1 MDQVKF
7 LEAVLP
13 DLESGAFGQ
22 TECYYG
28 LLLKKSPDGKPERRQ
43 SLAYSREQLAQF
55 LREGS
60 ANGWDAYMA
69 LSSFTALE
77 RGRKAV
83 NARRERCLWA
93 DVDVGKAGC
102 RWQTKEEALAGLVG
116 FAKRTGMKPTL
127 LVSSGMGW
135 HVYWRLRGAL
145 ETPRWKA
152 LAQSFG
158 AFLKAEGMDV
168 DPSRTSDASSV
179 LRLPG
184 TLHQK
189 SGRQVEVVL
198 DALSSYGED
207 ELYGIFG
214 TQAPVQIPLSPQA
227 SRPEA
232 LDGFGLGSRPP
243 SGSGRQ
249 LVQCCR
255 QIREMGSQ
263 SYPNWFNAMSV
274 LKRFEDGLELA
285 HELSMDD
292 PRYDPSGTEEKFG
305 MAADDMP
312 ATCATFRMNAPELCG
327 GCAYAALVK
336 SPVQTAKLAPPLQI
350 AEPEILDA
358 TPPAEKEIPE
368 TEKPFVLPDWSAE
381 DGLVELRFDDG
392 DDYDVS
398 PAGMQ
403 WRHWV
408 GSGKKAVEKTDLL
421 CHARVRYVRGET
433 FYDETM
439 RPLRA
444 HVFDVE
450 QQSGVR
456 QKTAF
461 IVSSDAGPQSSLSW
475 CLNSKIIP
483 LSPAYTGSTFMGMV
497 NAYLA
502 KVASRPGM
510 EREAYKALGWQKV
523 TVRATGE
530 PASGFVLPCAV
541 FTPEGM
547 QPAALMGAAGG
558 KTAEAYS
565 PKGDI
570 EKWKFLPKMYRA
582 LDQKAGMLCMCLS
595 FAAPLMKWG
604 GGDAPNGIFSL
615 FSRESGLGK
624 SWCLKAAASVWGD
637 PDRAL
642 ISQTASAVAR
652 CRRMAAAP
660 NLPAMHDEL
669 TEMSPEDLANLVY
682 VLAAGQEKQ
691 KLKSSGDEFIKTGE
705 WSTVSFV
712 TSNKPVKDR
721 LSKWH
726 VDTEATVQRVLE
738 WECDFR
744 RCDPSSPEGRLVA
757 ACQQVAADNYGLAGP
772 EFMHRLMEKPE
783 RLKSL
788 PQTVAE
794 WFASKGFLQQE
805 RFTGRMLGMAM
816 LAGRWACEWGL
827 LDYDM
832 DALEKWALGPLLEY
846 NREMNRTYRVDDLG
860 MFGDFLDSLVKSTLV
875 VRHERRLKDEPD
887 PQSEFMPDKYVLVRP
902 KNMLQAWYCDET
914 KRLRVAATA
923 FSEWCQSRSVSPRP
937 MLGALKRRG
946 IRIKETRACL
956 GAHVSIYPSAR
967 VRVYELEGGALKELG
982 YGAPQEEE
990 A

>member
-1 MDQVKF
+1 MDQVEF

-22 TECYYG
+22 SECYYG

-60 ANGWDAYMA
+60 AKGWDAYMA

-77 RGRKAV
+77 RGRKSV

-102 RWQTKEEALAGLVG
+102 RWQTREEALAGLVG
-116 FAKRTGMKPTL
+116 FAKKTGMKPTL

-135 HVYWRLRGAL
+135 HVYWRLKEEL

-152 LAQSFG
+152 LARSFG

-168 DPSRTSDASSV
+168 DPSRTADASSV

-189 SGRQVEVVL
+189 SGREVAVAL
-198 DALSSYGED
+198 DTMSSYGED
-207 ELYGIFG
+207 ELYKIFG
-214 TQAPVQIPLSPQA
+214 TQAPVEIPLSPPA

-243 SGSGRQ
+243 SGSGRAA
-249 LVQCCR
+249 VACCR
-255 QIREMGSQ
+255 QLREMGSQ

-285 HELSMDD
+285 HELSSGD
-292 PRYDPSGTEEKFG
+292 PRYDPAGTEEKFG
-305 MAADDMP
+305 MAAADMP
-312 ATCATFRMNAPELCG
+312 ATCATFRMNAPELCE

-336 SPVQTAKLAPPLQI
+336 SPVQTPKLAPPLQI
-350 AEPEILDA
+350 AEPEILSA
-358 TPPAEKEIPE
+358 TEQAENEIS
-368 TEKPFVLPDWSAE
+368 EKPFAIPDWTAE
-381 DGLVELRFDDG
+381 DGTVELRFDED

-403 WRHWV
+403 WKHWT
-408 GSGKKAVEKTDLL
+408 GSGKKAVERTDLL
-421 CHARVRYVRGET
+421 CHAKVRYVRGET

-444 HVFDVE
+444 HVFDIE
-450 QQSGVR
+450 QQSGAR
-456 QKTAF
+456 QQSVF
-461 IVSSDAGPQSSLSW
+461 VVSTDSGPQGAMTW

-483 LSPAYTGSTFMGMV
+483 LNPSYTGTTFMGMI

-502 KVASRPGM
+502 KVAARPGM
-510 EREAYKALGWQKV
+510 EREAYRMLGWQKV
-523 TVRATGE
+523 TARATGE
-530 PASGFVLPCAV
+530 QTTGFVLPCAA
-541 FTPEGM
+541 FTASGM
-547 QPAALMGAAGG
+547 QPAALMGPAGG

-565 PKGDI
+565 SKGDV
-570 EKWKFLPKMYRA
+570 ERWKFLPKMYRA
-582 LDQKAGMLCMCLS
+582 LGQNAGMLCMCLS

-604 GGDAPNGIFSL
+604 GADAANGIFSL
-615 FSRESGLGK
+615 YSRESGLGK
-624 SWCLKAAASVWGD
+624 SWCLRAAASVWGD
-637 PDRAL
+637 PERAL
-642 ISQTASAVAR
+642 ISQSASAVAR

-712 TSNKPVKDR
+712 TSNKSLKDK

-744 RCDPSSPEGRLVA
+744 RCLPGSPEGRLVA

-772 EFMHRLMEKPE
+772 EFMFRLMERPE
-783 RLKSL
+783 RIGTLQ
-788 PQTVAE
+788 QTVAE
-794 WFASKGFLQQE
+794 WYASKGFLQQE
-805 RFTGRMLGMAM
+805 RYTGRMLGMAM

-832 DALEKWALGPLLEY
+832 DALEKWALDVLVPY
-846 NREMNRTYRVDDLG
+846 NREMNRAYRVDDLG
-860 MFGDFLDSLVKSTLV
+860 MFGDFLDTLVKSTLV
-875 VRHERRLKDEPD
+875 VRHERRMPDEKDPE
-887 PQSEFMPDKYVLVRP
+887 SEIMPDKYVLVRP
-902 KNMLQAWYCDET
+902 KNALLAWHCPET
-914 KRLRVAATA
+914 EKLRVASTA
-923 FSEWCQSRSVSPRP
+923 FTEWCQTRGAAPRP
-937 MLGALKRRG
+937 MLDGLRRLG
-946 IRIKETRACL
+946 VQVKETRACL

-967 VRVYELEGGALKELG
+967 VRVYEIEGDALKKLG
-982 YGAPQEEE
+982 YGAPQEEAE
-990 A
+990 

>member
-1 MDQVKF
+1 MDQVEF

-22 TECYYG
+22 SECYYG

-60 ANGWDAYMA
+60 AKGWDAYMA

-77 RGRKAV
+77 RGRKSV

-102 RWQTKEEALAGLVG
+102 RWQTREEALAGLVG
-116 FAKRTGMKPTL
+116 FARKTGLKPTL

-135 HVYWRLRGAL
+135 HAYWRLKEAL

-158 AFLKAEGMDV
+158 AFLKAGGMDV
-168 DPSRTSDASSV
+168 DPSRTADASSV

-189 SGRQVEVVL
+189 SGRTVEVAL
-198 DALSSYGED
+198 DTLASYGEE

-214 TQAPVQIPLSPQA
+214 TQAPAQIPLSPPA

-243 SGSGRQ
+243 SGSGRAA
-249 LVQCCR
+249 VACCR
-255 QIREMGSQ
+255 QLREMGSQ

-285 HELSMDD
+285 HELSSGD
-292 PRYDPSGTEEKFG
+292 PRYDPAGTEEKFG
-305 MAADDMP
+305 MAAADMP

-336 SPVQTAKLAPPLQI
+336 SPVQTPKLAPPLQT
-350 AEPEILDA
+350 AEPEILSA
-358 TPPAEKEIPE
+358 AEPAENEMS
-368 TEKPFVLPDWSAE
+368 EKPFAIPDWTVE
-381 DGLVELRFDDG
+381 DGTVELRFDED

-403 WRHWV
+403 WKHWT
-408 GSGKKAVEKTDLL
+408 GSGQKAVEKTDLL
-421 CHARVRYVRGET
+421 CHAKVRYVRGET

-444 HVFDVE
+444 HVFDIE

-456 QKTAF
+456 QQSVF
-461 IVSSDAGPQSSLSW
+461 VVSEHAGPQASMTW
-475 CLNSKIIP
+475 CLNSKVIP
-483 LSPAYTGSTFMGMV
+483 LNPAYTGSTFMGMI

-502 KVASRPGM
+502 KVAARPGM
-510 EREAYKALGWQKV
+510 EREAYMKYGWQEV

-530 PASGFVLPCAV
+530 RATGFVLPCAT
-541 FTPEGM
+541 FTADGM
-547 QPAALMGAAGG
+547 QPSALMGAAAGE
-558 KTAEAYS
+558 TAKAYS
-565 PKGDI
+565 SKGDI
-570 EKWKFLPKMYRA
+570 ERWKLLPKMYRA
-582 LDQKAGMLCMCLS
+582 LGQYAGMLCMCLS

-604 GGDAPNGIFSL
+604 GADAANGIFSL

-624 SWCLKAAASVWGD
+624 SWCLRAAASVWGD
-637 PDRAL
+637 PEKAL
-642 ISQTASAVAR
+642 ISQNASAVAR
-652 CRRMAAAP
+652 CRRMAVTP
-660 NLPAMHDEL
+660 NIPAMHDEL
-669 TEMSPEDLANLVY
+669 TEMPPEDLANLVY
-682 VLAAGQEKQ
+682 VLASGQEKQ
-691 KLKSSGDEFIKTGE
+691 KLKSSGDGFIRTGE

-712 TSNKPVKDR
+712 TTNKSLKDK
-721 LSKWH
+721 LAAWH

-738 WECDFR
+738 WQCDFQ
-744 RCDPSSPEGRLVA
+744 RCDPDSPEGRLVA
-757 ACQQVAADNYGLAGP
+757 ACQQVAAENYGLAGP
-772 EFMHRLMEKPE
+772 EFVFRLMEKSE
-783 RLKSL
+783 RLHTL
-788 PQTVAE
+788 QQQVAE

-805 RFTGRMLGMAM
+805 RYTGRMLAVAM
-816 LAGRWACEWGL
+816 IAGRWACEWGL

-832 DALEKWALGPLLEY
+832 DALEKWALKTLMPY
-846 NREMNRTYRVDDLG
+846 NREMNRSFRIDDAG
-860 MFGDFLDSLVKSTLV
+860 MFGDFLDTLVKSTLV
-875 VRHERRLKDEPD
+875 VRHERRLDTEPD
-887 PQSEFMPDKYVLVRP
+887 PESEIMPDKYVLVRP
-902 KNMLQAWYCDET
+902 KNELAAWYCPET
-914 KRLRVAATA
+914 GRLRVAATA
-923 FSEWCQSRSVSPRP
+923 YSSWCRAKNVSAKS
-937 MLGALKRRG
+937 MLAALREMGAE
-946 IRIKETRACL
+946 IKETKARL

-967 VRVYELEGGALKELG
+967 VRVYEMTRPTLDMLG
-982 YGAPQEEE
+982 YDAPQEEAE
-990 A
+990 

>member
-60 ANGWDAYMA
+60 AKGWDAYMA

-77 RGRKAV
+77 RGRKSV

-102 RWQTKEEALAGLVG
+102 RWQTRDEALAGLVG
-116 FAKRTGMKPTL
+116 FAKKTGMKPTL

-135 HVYWRLRGAL
+135 HVYWRLKEEL

-152 LAQSFG
+152 LARSFG

-168 DPSRTSDASSV
+168 DPSRTADASSV

-189 SGRQVEVVL
+189 SGREVAVAL
-198 DALSSYGED
+198 DTMSSYGED
-207 ELYGIFG
+207 ELYKIFG
-214 TQAPVQIPLSPQA
+214 TQAPVEIPLSPPA

-243 SGSGRQ
+243 SGSGRAA
-249 LVQCCR
+249 VACCR
-255 QIREMGSQ
+255 QLREMGSQ

-285 HELSMDD
+285 HELSSGD
-292 PRYDPSGTEEKFG
+292 PRYDPAGTEEKFG

-312 ATCATFRMNAPELCG
+312 ATCATFRMNAPELCE

-336 SPVQTAKLAPPLQI
+336 SPVQTPKLAPPLQI
-350 AEPEILDA
+350 AEPEILSA
-358 TPPAEKEIPE
+358 TEQAENEIS
-368 TEKPFVLPDWSAE
+368 EKPFAIPDWTAE
-381 DGLVELRFDDG
+381 DGTVELRFDED

-403 WRHWV
+403 WKHWT
-408 GSGKKAVEKTDLL
+408 GSGKKAVERTDLL
-421 CHARVRYVRGET
+421 CHAKVRYVRGET

-444 HVFDVE
+444 HVFDIE
-450 QQSGVR
+450 QQSGAR
-456 QKTAF
+456 QQSVF
-461 IVSSDAGPQSSLSW
+461 VVSEHAGPQASMTW

-483 LSPAYTGSTFMGMV
+483 LNPSFTGSTFMGMI

-502 KVASRPGM
+502 KVAARPGM
-510 EREAYKALGWQKV
+510 EREAYRALGWQQV
-523 TVRATGE
+523 TARDTGDK
-530 PASGFVLPCAV
+530 AMGFVLPCAA
-541 FTPEGM
+541 FTADGM
-547 QPAALMGAAGG
+547 QPAALMGPAGG

-582 LDQKAGMLCMCLS
+582 LGQNAGMLCMCLS

-604 GGDAPNGIFSL
+604 GGDASNGIFSL

-624 SWCLKAAASVWGD
+624 SWCLKSAASVWGN
-637 PDRAL
+637 PEQAL
-642 ISQTASAVAR
+642 LSQSMSAVAR

-712 TSNKPVKDR
+712 TSNKSLKDK

-738 WECDFR
+738 WQCDFQ
-744 RCDPSSPEGRLVA
+744 RCDPGSPEGRLVA
-757 ACQQVAADNYGLAGP
+757 ACQQVASENYGLAGP
-772 EFMHRLMEKPE
+772 EFMFRLMERPE

-788 PQTVAE
+788 SKTVAE
-794 WFASKGFLQQE
+794 WYASKGFAQQE
-805 RFTGRMLGMAM
+805 RYTGRMLGMAL

-832 DALEKWALGPLLEY
+832 DALEAWVMDSLVPY
-846 NREMNRTYRVDDLG
+846 NRDMNRTFRMDD
-860 MFGDFLDSLVKSTLV
+860 MATFGDFLDTLVKSTLV
-875 VRHERRLKDEPD
+875 VLHERRHADEPD
-887 PQSEFMPDKYVLVRP
+887 PENEIMPDKYVRVRP
-902 KNMLQAWYCDET
+902 RGDLKAWYCIET
-914 KRLRVAATA
+914 EKLRVASTA
-923 FSEWCQSRSVSPRP
+923 LTEWCRSKNVSARL
-937 MLGALKRRG
+937 MVDALRCMGATV
-946 IRIKETRACL
+946 KETKACL
-956 GAHVSIYPSAR
+956 SAYVSIYPSAR
-967 VRVYELEGGALKELG
+967 VRVYELEGETLKMLG
-982 YGAPQEEE
+982 YGAPQEEAE
-990 A
+990 

>member
-22 TECYYG
+22 SECYYG

-60 ANGWDAYMA
+60 AKGWDAYMA

-77 RGRKAV
+77 RGRKSV

-102 RWQTKEEALAGLVG
+102 RWQTREEALAGLVG
-116 FAKRTGMKPTL
+116 FARKTGMKPTL

-135 HVYWRLRGAL
+135 HVYWRLKEEL

-152 LAQSFG
+152 LARSFG

-168 DPSRTSDASSV
+168 DPSRTADASSV

-189 SGRQVEVVL
+189 SGREVAVAL
-198 DALSSYGED
+198 DTMSSYGED

-214 TQAPVQIPLSPQA
+214 TQAPVQIPLSPPA

-243 SGSGRQ
+243 SGSGRAA
-249 LVQCCR
+249 VASCR
-255 QIREMGSQ
+255 QLREMGSQ

-285 HELSMDD
+285 HELSSGD
-292 PRYDPSGTEEKFG
+292 PRYDPAGTEEKFG
-305 MAADDMP
+305 MAAADMP
-312 ATCATFRMNAPELCG
+312 ATCATFRMNAPELCE

-336 SPVQTAKLAPPLQI
+336 SPVQTPKLAPPLQI
-350 AEPEILDA
+350 AEPEILSA
-358 TPPAEKEIPE
+358 TEPADNEVS
-368 TEKPFVLPDWSAE
+368 EKPFAVPDWTAE
-381 DGLVELRFDDG
+381 DGAVELRFDE
-392 DDYDVS
+392 DDAYDVS

-403 WRHWV
+403 WKHWT

-421 CHARVRYVRGET
+421 CHAKVRYVRGET

-456 QKTAF
+456 QQSVF
-461 IVSSDAGPQSSLSW
+461 VVSEHAGPQATLTW
-475 CLNSKIIP
+475 CLNSKVIP
-483 LSPAYTGSTFMGMV
+483 LDTSFTGTTFMGMI

-502 KVASRPGM
+502 KVAARPGM
-510 EREAYKALGWQKV
+510 EREAFRKLGWQKV
-523 TVRATGE
+523 TARATGE
-530 PASGFVLPCAV
+530 QTTGFVLPCAV
-541 FTPEGM
+541 FTASGM
-547 QPAALMGAAGG
+547 QPAALMGPAGG

-565 PKGDI
+565 SKGDI
-570 EKWKFLPKMYRA
+570 EKWKILPKMYRA
-582 LDQKAGMLCMCLS
+582 LGQHAGMLCMCLS

-604 GGDAPNGIFSL
+604 GADAANGIFSL
-615 FSRESGLGK
+615 YSRESGLGK
-624 SWCLKAAASVWGD
+624 SWCLRAAASVWGD
-637 PDRAL
+637 PERAL
-642 ISQTASAVAR
+642 ISQSASAVAR
-652 CRRMAAAP
+652 CRLMAAAA

-712 TSNKPVKDR
+712 TTNKSLKDK
-721 LSKWH
+721 LAAWH

-738 WECDFR
+738 WRCDFR
-744 RCDPSSPEGRLVA
+744 RCDPDSPEGRLVS

-772 EFMHRLMEKPE
+772 EFMFRLMERPE
-783 RLKSL
+783 RLGTL
-788 PQTVAE
+788 QQVVAE
-794 WFASKGFLQQE
+794 WYASKGFLQQE
-805 RFTGRMLGMAM
+805 RYTGRMLAVAM
-816 LAGRWACEWGL
+816 TAGRWACEWGL

-832 DALEKWALGPLLEY
+832 DDLEKWVLEALVPF
-846 NREMNRTYRVDDLG
+846 NREMNREFKIDDQG
-860 MFGDFLDSLVKSTLV
+860 MFGDFLDTLVKSTLV
-875 VRHERRLKDEPD
+875 VRHERRLPEEKDPR
-887 PQSEFMPDKYVLVRP
+887 SEIMPDKYVIVRP
-902 KNMLQAWYCDET
+902 KNELSAWYCPETGRLRFAKTAFTSWCRARNVSAKSMIASLMAMGTDIRET
-914 KRLRVAATA
+914 K
-923 FSEWCQSRSVSPRP
+923 
-937 MLGALKRRG
+937 
-946 IRIKETRACL
+946 ACL

-967 VRVYELEGGALKELG
+967 VRVYELGREALDMLG
-982 YGAPQEEE
+982 YDAPEEE
-990 A
+990 AE